1 MENNNEEIETP
12 ESSKFPEEL
21 TSILSDPNIP
31 EESKEK
37 LEKAFQ
43 LISLSSSQ
51 QFSGPLPPPM
61 LLAAYDKS
69 VNNGAERIMT
79 MAENQ
84 SAHRIEIEKIAVKE
98 ELRQSSLGQ
107 IFGFI
112 LGLVGIGAAVWLA
125 LEDHDTVAGIFGTTT
140 ICGLVAVFVI
150 GRKKN
155 SEKS

>member
-1 MENNNEEIETP
+1 
-12 ESSKFPEEL
+12 
-21 TSILSDPNIP
+21 
-31 EESKEK
+31 
-37 LEKAFQ
+37 
-43 LISLSSSQ
+43 
-51 QFSGPLPPPM
+51 
-61 LLAAYDKS
+61 
-69 VNNGAERIMT
+69 MT